1 MPVFISYRHTDR
13 PQAMA
18 INTRLKQANIKTYLD
33 VLDPES
39 QTTDD
44 ITGVIT
50 RNITECTHLIAVVS
64 EQTAL
69 SWWVPFEIGEATISN
84 RRICSFKT
92 GPSEA
97 AAVPRQM
104 AEIEHGND
112 LDFFIDAYREEV
124 TNKRSVM
131 LDSMSESMKGTY
143 KRNAERFRSVA
154 GQDTSRCAARTG
166 KTPNNSTPS
175 SKTKSAVAFSC

>member
-1 MPVFISYRHTDR
+1 MPVFISYRHMDR
-13 PQAMA
+13 LHAVA
-18 INTRLKQANIKTYLD
+18 INNRLKQANIKTYLD

-50 RNITECTHLIAVVS
+50 RNITECTHLLAVVS
-64 EQTAL
+64 ERTAL

-92 GPSEA
+92 GP
-97 AAVPRQM
+97 
-104 AEIEHGND
+104 AELPLYLDKWPKLSTDRD

-124 TNKRSVM
+124 MNKRSVM

-143 KRNAERFRSVA
+143 KRNAEQFHD
-154 GQDTSRCAARTG
+154 QLKSRIRRG
-166 KTPNNSTPS
+166 
-175 SKTKSAVAFSC
+175 F

>member
-1 MPVFISYRHTDR
+1 MPVFISYRHSDR
-13 PQAMA
+13 PLAIA

-50 RNITECTHLIAVVS
+50 RNITECTHLLAVVS
-64 EQTAL
+64 ERTAH

-92 GPSEA
+92 GP
-97 AAVPRQM
+97 
-104 AEIEHGND
+104 AELPLYLEKWPKLSTD
-112 LDFFIDAYREEV
+112 KDMEFFIDAYREEV
-124 TNKRSVM
+124 ATKRSM
-131 LDSMSESMKGTY
+131 TLGSINESLYGTY
-143 KRNAERFRSVA
+143 KRNAELFHDQLKHRIRRGF
-154 GQDTSRCAARTG
+154 
-166 KTPNNSTPS
+166 
-175 SKTKSAVAFSC
+175 